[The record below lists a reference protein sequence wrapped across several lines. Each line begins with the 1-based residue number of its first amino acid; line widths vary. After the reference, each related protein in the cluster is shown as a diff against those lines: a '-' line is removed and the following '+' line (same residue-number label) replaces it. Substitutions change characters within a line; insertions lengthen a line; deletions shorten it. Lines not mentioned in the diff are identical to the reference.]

1 MLTKRPQPKLFSA
14 VELFKAATAKNNLWL
29 WHFLKPPQPKK
40 TFGCGNLISPNHSL
54 DVTVNSQ
61 SDTVYSS
68 GTEVLYH

>member
-1 MLTKRPQPKLFSA
+1 MLTKRPQPKFFLA
-14 VELFKAATAKNNLWL
+14 VELFKAATAK
-29 WHFLKPPQPKK
+29 K
-40 TFGCGNLISPNHSL
+40 TSGCDNLISPNYSQ